1 MKLTILFIAINAI
14 TVEKDRTLNRTLNRS
29 FGLETS
35 DFSDGFKER
44 RKPQIDDI
52 YYNVNEL
59 QRLSNQGVDISKFM
73 VANGIE
79 SGKKRIG
86 TKSSLI

>member
-1 MKLTILFIAINAI
+1 MKLTVLFIAINAI
-14 TVEKDRTLNRTLNRS
+14 TVENNRTTLNRS

-35 DFSDGFKER
+35 DFSDGLIER

-59 QRLSNQGVDISKFM
+59 QRLSNQGVDVSKFM

-86 TKSSLI
+86 KKSCLI

>member
-1 MKLTILFIAINAI
+1 MKLTVLFIAIKAI
-14 TVEKDRTLNRTLNRS
+14 TAITTLNRS
-29 FGLETS
+29 DGLERS
-35 DFSDGFKER
+35 QFSDGLTER

-59 QRLSNQGVDISKFM
+59 QRLINQGVDVSNFM
-73 VANGIE
+73 VANAIE

-86 TKSSLI
+86 KKFSLI

>member
-1 MKLTILFIAINAI
+1 MILKHLFECIPLLEFLNKFKVTESTSHLNTSEFSNALT
-14 TVEKDRTLNRTLNRS
+14 D
-29 FGLETS
+29 
-35 DFSDGFKER
+35 R

-52 YYNVNEL
+52 YYSTNEL
-59 QRLSNQGVDISKFM
+59 QRLSNQGVDVSNFL

-86 TKSSLI
+86 KNYCLI

>member
-1 MKLTILFIAINAI
+1 MSASHNFQFLNKFKGTGSTSHLNSSEFSNALT
-14 TVEKDRTLNRTLNRS
+14 
-29 FGLETS
+29 
-35 DFSDGFKER
+35 ER

-52 YYNVNEL
+52 YYSTNEL
-59 QRLSNQGVDISKFM
+59 QRLSNQGVDVSNFL

-86 TKSSLI
+86 KNSYLI

>member
-1 MKLTILFIAINAI
+1 MIIASFKWILSNSI
-14 TVEKDRTLNRTLNRS
+14 DRPV
-29 FGLETS
+29 ETS
-35 DFSDGFKER
+35 DFSDGLIER

-79 SGKKRIG
+79 SSKKRIG